1 MIHRRL
7 RAWRFVAS
15 WVLEGTSFLL
25 WFDAIFFSFL
35 IYVIDSKL
43 IQRLTGPT
51 MDGAAVGS
59 FPLSDSRVVL
69 SVMEGCMR
77 VVRGN

>member
-1 MIHRRL
+1 M
-7 RAWRFVAS
+7 
-15 WVLEGTSFLL
+15 L

-59 FPLSDSRVVL
+59 FPLSESRVVF
-69 SVMEGCMR
+69 SVMEGRTR